1 MLITLI
7 LLACAQ
13 QSEIER
19 RAEKAALVCYDNGIL
34 VYASE
39 TTIEELGV
47 RLKQAEVC
55 KEEEKKQLIEYQ
67 AKADSLCPLR
77 SVSTEGRSKS
87 EQRARRVAVI
97 LAQEEC
103 MKLAGNENPSSGT
116 SKCEHR
122 PAPWVSGKHARFKDK
137 GTVFSTETLACVAR
151 VPASP
156 IDSM

>member
-55 KEEEKKQLIEYQ
+55 KEEEKKQSIEYQ
-67 AKADSLCPLR
+67 AKADSLCPRR
-77 SVSTEGRSKS
+77 SVSSEGSSKA
-87 EQRARRVAVI
+87 EQRDSR
-97 LAQEEC
+97 LAAIREQEEC
-103 MKLAGNENPSSGT
+103 MRRAGHEKPRSGT

-122 PAPWVSGKHARFKDK
+122 PAPRIRGKHVWFNDK
-137 GTVFSTETLACVAR
+137 GTVFSTETLACVPR
-151 VPASP
+151 VPESP
-156 IDSM
+156 INGM

>member
-1 MLITLI
+1 MLIALI

-39 TTIEELGV
+39 TTIEELGD
-47 RLKQAEVC
+47 RLQQAEVC
-55 KEEEKKQLIEYQ
+55 KEEEKKKSIEYQ
-67 AKADSLCPLR
+67 AQADTLCPL
-77 SVSTEGRSKS
+77 STTSSEGRSKS
-87 EQRARRVAVI
+87 EQRERRVAAI

-103 MKLAGNENPSSGT
+103 MKRAGHENPRSGS

-122 PAPWVSGKHARFKDK
+122 PAPRVSGKYVWFEDK
-137 GTVFSTETLACVAR
+137 GVVFSSETLACVPR
-151 VPASP
+151 VPESP
-156 IDSM
+156 INGM

>member
-55 KEEEKKQLIEYQ
+55 KEEEKKQSIEYQ
-67 AKADSLCPLR
+67 AKADSLCPRR
-77 SVSTEGRSKS
+77 SVSSEGRSKT
-87 EQRARRVAVI
+87 EQRDSR
-97 LAQEEC
+97 LAAIREQEEC
-103 MKLAGNENPSSGT
+103 MRRVGHENPRSGK

-122 PAPWVSGKHARFKDK
+122 PAPWVSGKHVRFNDK
-137 GTVFSTETLACVAR
+137 GTVFSSDTLACVPR
-151 VPASP
+151 VPESP
-156 IDSM
+156 INGM

>member
-39 TTIEELGV
+39 TTLEELGV

-55 KEEEKKQLIEYQ
+55 KEEEKKQSIEYQ

-77 SVSTEGRSKS
+77 SVSSEGSSKA
-87 EQRARRVAVI
+87 EQRALRLAVI

-103 MKLAGNENPSSGT
+103 MKLAGHENPRSVT

-122 PAPWVSGKHARFKDK
+122 PAPRIRGKHVWFNDK
-137 GTVFSTETLACVAR
+137 GTVFSTETLACVPR
-151 VPASP
+151 VPESP
-156 IDSM
+156 INGM

>member
-67 AKADSLCPLR
+67 AKADSL
-77 SVSTEGRSKS
+77 
-87 EQRARRVAVI
+87 
-97 LAQEEC
+97 
-103 MKLAGNENPSSGT
+103 
-116 SKCEHR
+116 
-122 PAPWVSGKHARFKDK
+122 
-137 GTVFSTETLACVAR
+137 
-151 VPASP
+151 
-156 IDSM
+156 